1 MRELRQVGH
10 WPVPFWGHGGPSAVA
25 SLGRDGRSVVAL
37 VGPVGGFCWSWWPGG
52 GGASPGRGGRAPGLA
67 PSHLP
72 RIIPATCDK
81 YSCGEIRGGLV
92 KVLPPEF
99 YWRAPALEPWWCWLL
114 GPSALRAVSGIEVLR
129 CAATMC
135 RWPAPPSATP
145 KVVGSSPA
153 GGTAPASAPVWAETF
168 FMAGRHSAGA
178 HSPPLRIGAKSSTLR
193 QNSAVMM
200 ESSSAVQLT

>member
-1 MRELRQVGH
+1 MV
-10 WPVPFWGHGGPSAVA
+10 FS
-25 SLGRDGRSVVAL
+25 
-37 VGPVGGFCWSWWPGG
+37 
-52 GGASPGRGGRAPGLA
+52 
-67 PSHLP
+67 
-72 RIIPATCDK
+72 
-81 YSCGEIRGGLV
+81 
-92 KVLPPEF
+92 PEF
-99 YWRAPALEPWWCWLL
+99 CWRAPALEPWWYWLL

-145 KVVGSSPA
+145 KVVGSSPT
-153 GGTAPASAPVWAETF
+153 GGTTPASAPVWAETF

-178 HSPPLRIGAKSSTLR
+178 HSPPLQIGAKSSTLR